1 MTALV
6 VGIGNPDRGDDAIG
20 PMVAARVA
28 HLCLPGVDV
37 VAEGEPLA
45 LVGLLAGHEDVVVVD
60 AARSRPGP
68 PGTVHVIR
76 VGATPVLAGSAPV
89 LGSHGLGV
97 VAAIELARALG
108 RLPPRLTLIGVE
120 ARVVDVGAPMSEEAL
135 GCLDDAVRAVVAALP
150 ATTR

>member
-6 VGIGNPDRGDDAIG
+6 VGVGNPDRGDDGIG
-20 PMVAARVA
+20 PVVAARVA
-28 HLCLPGVDV
+28 HLCLPGVEV
-37 VAEGEPLA
+37 VAECEPLG
-45 LVGLLAGHEDVVVVD
+45 LVEHLAEHEDVVVVD
-60 AARSRPGP
+60 AARSGSGH

-76 VGATPVLAGSAPV
+76 VGATAVPAGSAPL

-108 RLPPRLTLIGVE
+108 RLPPRLTLVGVE
-120 ARVVDVGAPMSEEAL
+120 ARVLDVGAPMSEEAL

-150 ATTR
+150 ATTP